1 VRDGPLWDAIKRSQ
15 LVIEFAPDGT
25 ITWVNDRFLHAMGY
39 AAHEVAGR
47 HHRLLCTADFAAS
60 ADYLGMWRALAE
72 GKHQSGLFQRVARD
86 GRTKWLRAVYTPI
99 TDESGTVERI
109 VKFASDVT
117 AEVNLADEVEL
128 RLRESQRYRGEA
140 EVDRGKMKT
149 LVEQLAGVVDA
160 IAGIAAQTNLLALNA
175 SIEAAR
181 AGDAGRGFAVVA
193 AEVKKLAGDTQ
204 AATLRARQMIAA

>member
-1 VRDGPLWDAIKRSQ
+1 MREGPLWDAIKRSQ
-15 LVIEFAPDGT
+15 LVIEFTPDGT
-25 ITWVNDRFLHAMGY
+25 ITWVNERFLTAMGY
-39 AAHEVAGR
+39 AAREVEGR
-47 HHRLLCTADFAAS
+47 HHRTLCPAAFAAS
-60 ADYLGMWRALAE
+60 SDYAALWRALAE
-72 GKHQSGLFQRVARD
+72 GKHQSGLFERVARD
-86 GRTKWLRAVYTPI
+86 GSAVWLRAVYTPI
-99 TDESGTVERI
+99 TGEDGTVERV

-128 RLRESQRYRGEA
+128 RLRESVRYRGEA
-140 EVDRGKMKT
+140 EVDRGKMET

>member
-1 VRDGPLWDAIKRSQ
+1 MWEAIKRSQ

-25 ITWVNDRFLHAMGY
+25 ITWVNDRFLSAMGY
-39 AAHEVAGR
+39 AAEEVRGR
-47 HHRLLCTADFAAS
+47 HHRMLCEPAFAAS
-60 ADYLGMWRALAE
+60 ADYSAMWQALAE
-72 GKHQSGLFQRVARD
+72 GKHQGGLFQRVARD
-86 GRTKWLRAVYTPI
+86 GRPVWLRAMYTPI
-99 TDESGTVERI
+99 ARADGTIERI

-117 AEVNLADEVEL
+117 AEVTLADEVEL

-140 EVDRGKMKT
+140 EADRGKMEH
-149 LVEQLAGVVDA
+149 LIEQLGGVVDA